1 MHEEAQMLSKRE
13 DKFILRM
20 LDEARR
26 HQKNNTLDMFMARR
40 FDSIMC
46 LENIVFNDLIR
57 N

>member
-1 MHEEAQMLSKRE
+1 MLSQRE
-13 DKFILRM
+13 EKFIMRM

-26 HQKNNTLDMFMARR
+26 HQKSKTLDMFLARR

-46 LENIVFNDLIR
+46 VENIVFNDLIK